1 MKNRY
6 DRQIRF
12 FGRAGQDRLEQA
24 RIVLFGTGGNGVHVV
39 QQLTYAAVHRWAF
52 VEFDIVEDTN
62 LNRLITATLD
72 DIDAPKTD
80 IAVRIVK
87 TVHPD
92 AEPKVIAGKV
102 GNPDI
107 RADIGTELADADLAI
122 GCFDKEI
129 PRQEAVKLCS
139 EAGVPYLDLATEIIP
154 AKDEGDELEYGGRIV
169 FTFDGTGCPICLGI
183 IDPAELA
190 REQMND
196 VQRAERDRLYGLSA
210 EQAGGSGPS
219 VVTINGV
226 VASLACTEALM
237 YLTGLREPARQLT
250 YLAHNS
256 VVRKNTTVGN
266 LDCLYCTRWRE
277 AWANSNHP
285 LNDTRTDAE
294 NSSHTYRTTTPRRPA
309 WPSSSSTAQAT
320 GSPGA
325 ALPTTNSS
333 SATTATLL
341 AGSPGTTTTPST

>member
-1 MKNRY
+1 MNDRY

-24 RIVLFGTGGNGVHVV
+24 EIVLLGTGGNGIHVV
-39 QQLTYAAVHRWAF
+39 QQLTYAGVHRWAF

-62 LNRLITATLD
+62 LNRLITATPADTGAL
-72 DIDAPKTD
+72 KTD
-80 IAVRIVK
+80 IAVRVVK
-87 TVHPD
+87 TMHPN
-92 AEPKVIAGKV
+92 ANPTVIHGEV

-107 RADIGTELADADLAI
+107 DDDIRTELASADLVI

-139 EAGVPYLDLATEIIP
+139 AAGVPYLDVATEILG
-154 AKDEGDELEYGGRIV
+154 DGDELEYGGRVV
-169 FTFDGTGCPICLGI
+169 FTFKGTGCAICLGV

-196 VQRAERDRLYGLSA
+196 AQRAERDRLYGLTP
-210 EQAGGSGPS
+210 EEAGGSGPS

-226 VASLACTEALM
+226 VASLACTEALV

-256 VVRKNTTVGN
+256 VVRKNTTVG
-266 LDCLYCTRWRE
+266 DPTCLYCTRWRE
-277 AWANSNHP
+277 ARANRTHP
-285 LNDTRTDAE
+285 LKDNATSDTNPDAT
-294 NSSHTYRTTTPRRPA
+294 S
-309 WPSSSSTAQAT
+309 
-320 GSPGA
+320 
-325 ALPTTNSS
+325 
-333 SATTATLL
+333 
-341 AGSPGTTTTPST
+341 

>member
-1 MKNRY
+1 VNDRY

-24 RIVLFGTGGNGVHVV
+24 KIVLLGTGGNGIHVV
-39 QQLTYAAVHRWAF
+39 QQLTYAGVRRWAL

-62 LNRLITATLD
+62 LNRLVTATPA
-72 DIDAPKTD
+72 DIGAPKTD

-87 TVHPD
+87 AMYPEANPTVIP
-92 AEPKVIAGKV
+92 GKI

-107 RADIGTELADADLAI
+107 RHDIRTEFGDADLVI

-139 EAGVPYLDLATEIIP
+139 EAGVPYLDLATEILP
-154 AKDEGDELEYGGRIV
+154 GDERGELEYGGRVV
-169 FTFDGTGCPICLGI
+169 FTFDGSGCPICLGI

-196 VQRAERDRLYGLSA
+196 AQRTERDGLYGLTA
-210 EQAGGSGPS
+210 EEAGGSGPS

-226 VASLACTEALM
+226 VASLACTEALI

-250 YLAHNS
+250 YLAHSS
-256 VVRKNTTVGN
+256 VVRKNTTAGN
-266 LDCLYCTRWRE
+266 PDCLYCTRWRK
-277 AWANSNHP
+277 AWAGRTHP
-285 LNDTRTDAE
+285 LKDDDTNADPD
-294 NSSHTYRTTTPRRPA
+294 TTT
-309 WPSSSSTAQAT
+309 S
-320 GSPGA
+320 
-325 ALPTTNSS
+325 
-333 SATTATLL
+333 
-341 AGSPGTTTTPST
+341 